1 MLCVIPPARWRAGG
15 TASPEVADLPVLHD
29 GVRSVFGPHVC
40 GVEGCTAQLVKYCHL
55 EACLCAAHYQCRAVL
70 RGGVPQRWCGNCHMY
85 HALEAFSG
93 SLKCAPA
100 SRWERS
106 GHPKNDA
113 STS

>member
-1 MLCVIPPARWRAGG
+1 MPRAIPPARWRAGG

-40 GVEGCTAQLVKYCHL
+40 GVEGCTEQLVKYCHL

-70 RGGVPQRWCGNCHMY
+70 RGGVPQRWCGNCHVY
-85 HALEAFSG
+85 HTLEAFSG

-100 SRWERS
+100 SCWERS
-106 GHPKNDA
+106 GHPQA
-113 STS
+113 